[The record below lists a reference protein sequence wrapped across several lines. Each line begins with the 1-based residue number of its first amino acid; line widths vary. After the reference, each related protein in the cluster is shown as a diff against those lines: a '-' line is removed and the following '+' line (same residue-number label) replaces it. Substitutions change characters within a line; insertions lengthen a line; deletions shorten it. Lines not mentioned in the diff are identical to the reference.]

1 MMTIHRTLPVMA
13 VIALMVVACGR
24 DENPS
29 ADEAA
34 ANGGQGSSVA
44 TDVGVTEEPCPD
56 GVNQE
61 NGCIYLGTLTDLTGP
76 FAGFGI
82 PLTAAQEA
90 FWQRVNE
97 EGGITADGSDKA
109 YDVDVTTYNQDTGYD
124 ATEHARLYEE
134 MKPSVLALAQS
145 LGTPT
150 TQAILPDMQASSILA
165 APAGSTSLFNF
176 EDLILE
182 SSANYCVETMNSV
195 DYAVET
201 YGVQSVMSVYF
212 EGDYGG
218 DAAGGAQIAA

>member
-1 MMTIHRTLPVMA
+1 MMRRKALPVMA
-13 VIALMVVACGR
+13 AVAMALAACGR
-24 DENPS
+24 DDDGATDGSP
-29 ADEAA
+29 
-34 ANGGQGSSVA
+34 NGEVA
-44 TDVGVTEEPCPD
+44 TDVGVTEEHCPD
-56 GVNQE
+56 GVNE
-61 NGCIYLGTLTDLTGP
+61 DNGCIYLGTLTDLTGP

-97 EGGITADGSDKA
+97 EGGITAADIDKA

-134 MKPSVLALAQS
+134 MKPNVLALAQS

-150 TQAILPDMQASSILA
+150 TQAILPDMQASNVLA

-182 SSANYCVETMNSV
+182 SSA
-195 DYAVET
+195 
-201 YGVQSVMSVYF
+201 
-212 EGDYGG
+212 
-218 DAAGGAQIAA
+218 